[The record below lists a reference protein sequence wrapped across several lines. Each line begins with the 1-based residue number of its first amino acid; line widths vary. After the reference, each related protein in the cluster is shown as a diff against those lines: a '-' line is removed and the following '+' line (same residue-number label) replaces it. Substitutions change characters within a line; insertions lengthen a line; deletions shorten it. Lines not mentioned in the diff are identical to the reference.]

1 VIVDAGPLV
10 ALFDPSERQ
19 HAWAKARFQNLHGS
33 FFTCEPVLVEASYL
47 LARVK
52 HGREALFNAW
62 SRGSMSVSFEAEK
75 HKVEVIRMV
84 QHYRDVP
91 MSLAD
96 ACLVRMSELLPQAK
110 VMTLDPDFRVYR
122 RFGRRVIPLIAPWQ
136 T

>member
-1 VIVDAGPLV
+1 
-10 ALFDPSERQ
+10 
-19 HAWAKARFQNLHGS
+19 
-33 FFTCEPVLVEASYL
+33 
-47 LARVK
+47 
-52 HGREALFNAW
+52 
-62 SRGSMSVSFEAEK
+62 MSVSFEAEK

-84 QHYRDVP
+84 QHYRDVS